1 MKSLLAEKIQAA
13 LAYRQS
19 LGKSTKSYAP
29 YLRNLDAFCAEN
41 YPGETCLTKELA
53 WAWVHQASHI
63 KSGRMKNCISAIN
76 FLGQYLLATGENAYV
91 FPDSFAPYRYHPHPY
106 VFTDEELSRLF
117 AAADSFPYCP
127 QSPLRHK
134 IVPVVF
140 RLIYTCGLRPGEGWR

>member
-19 LGKSTKSYAP
+19 LGKSPKSYAP

-63 KSGRMKNCISAIN
+63 KSGRMKNCISAILLI
-76 FLGQYLLATGENAYV
+76 FLYLRYNAFHSCPEN
-91 FPDSFAPYRYHPHPY
+91 PR
-106 VFTDEELSRLF
+106 
-117 AAADSFPYCP
+117 
-127 QSPLRHK
+127 
-134 IVPVVF
+134 
-140 RLIYTCGLRPGEGWR
+140 

>member
-13 LAYRQS
+13 LAYRES
-19 LGKSTKSYAP
+19 LGKSTKSYAL

-106 VFTDEELSRLF
+106 VLQMRNFPDYLPQRILSLTARNL
-117 AAADSFPYCP
+117 P
-127 QSPLRHK
+127 
-134 IVPVVF
+134 
-140 RLIYTCGLRPGEGWR
+140 CGIK